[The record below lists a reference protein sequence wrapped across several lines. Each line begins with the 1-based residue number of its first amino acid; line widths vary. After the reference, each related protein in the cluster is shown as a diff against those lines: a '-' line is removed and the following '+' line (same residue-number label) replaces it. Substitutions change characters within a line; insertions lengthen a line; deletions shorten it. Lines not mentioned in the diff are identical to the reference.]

1 MVRSLQARQSLL
13 VLGSS
18 GSGKSTLARQ
28 LWKELPKHGLRGIL
42 LERTTPKIFL
52 QEVAEAIGV
61 DLRDENDKRKL
72 LEQLQEDIA
81 DRLRGTNRVLLID
94 NSKNLPRT
102 LRDWLAM
109 QLPDRQRNLKGCLQ
123 VHFATSVP
131 NESVYSRL
139 PEPLYL
145 EALAPWQ
152 IRQLLTNEADRAGLK
167 LSRADLASLQAGIG
181 GLPGAAIAAIAGE
194 RSGTRREV
202 SASAEHI
209 DLTPVVMLVPLF
221 FLWQRITGMG
231 TNPNAYAFGMFGYL
245 LSMRLLGLFRAMPK
259 KQRRL

>member
-1 MVRSLQARQSLL
+1 MRSLQARQSLL
-13 VLGSS
+13 VLGPS

-42 LERTTPKIFL
+42 LERATPKIFL

-109 QLPDRQRNLKGCLQ
+109 QLPDRQRGLKGCLQ
-123 VHFATSVP
+123 VHFAVSVA
-131 NESVYSRL
+131 NESVYARL
-139 PEPLYL
+139 PEPLRL
-145 EALAPWQ
+145 EPLAPWQ
-152 IRQLLTNEADRAGLK
+152 IRQLLADEAERAELS
-167 LSRADLASLQAGIG
+167 LSRAQLAALQAGIG
-181 GLPGAAIAAIAGE
+181 GNPGDAIAAIAGDL
-194 RSGTRREV
+194 SGTRRE
-202 SASAEHI
+202 ASADARHI
-209 DLTPVVMLVPLF
+209 DLTPLVMMVPLI
-221 FLWQRITGMG
+221 FLWQRIKGMSG
-231 TNPNAYAFGMFGYL
+231 SPNAYALGMFAYL
-245 LSMRLLGLFRAMPK
+245 LGRQLFGLLRALPK
-259 KQRRL
+259 QGRRL

>member
-1 MVRSLQARQSLL
+1 MRSLQARQSLL
-13 VLGSS
+13 VLGPS
-18 GSGKSTLARQ
+18 GSGKSVLARE

-52 QEVAEAIGV
+52 QEIAESVGV
-61 DLRDENDKRKL
+61 DLLNDEGKRKL

-109 QLPDRQRNLKGCLQ
+109 QLPDRQRNTEGCLQ
-123 VHFATSVP
+123 VHFALSVP
-131 NESVYSRL
+131 NEGVYARL

-145 EALAPWQ
+145 EPLAPWQ
-152 IRQLLTNEADRAGLK
+152 TRQLLVDEAERAGLD
-167 LSRADLASLQAGIG
+167 LNRAQLAALQAGIG
-181 GLPGAAIAAIAGE
+181 GLPGAAISAIAGE